1 MGELEEGANRG
12 QDEAQARMLA
22 EQVPLQILDN
32 SINSIQIESILLACF
47 SDNLIFRRGY
57 SSTIGGWCS
66 SDKRAKMQQGLK
78 TW

>member
-22 EQVPLQILDN
+22 EQVPLQILD
-32 SINSIQIESILLACF
+32 NSIQIESILLACF